1 MDAAE
6 KPQSLPHII
15 RTKLGL
21 TRYKMAKLLDKTPA
35 GYSGM
40 ESRSKKYSLADLLT
54 LKDLGGYS
62 WQEFGELVETLV
74 EEPKE

>member
-1 MDAAE
+1 
-6 KPQSLPHII
+6 
-15 RTKLGL
+15 
-21 TRYKMAKLLDKTPA
+21 
-35 GYSGM
+35 M

-74 EEPKE
+74 EEGKE